1 MCKCSFV
8 CKPLVA
14 FFKWKKELCYV
25 LTTTCDVDN
34 KRFMTLTC
42 SVSRFSLLSF
52 SGIVEAELLP
62 GQKNKHVNLMQFT
75 SAHTLP
81 ISLWVNRGGGGRAI
95 SFWLNWGGAGRQAS
109 LWVNRGGG
117 RHTVE
122 MITSVNISYVAGF
135 VNLWWNG
142 ENLFSENEILFQKI
156 ILKVFSTWLYI
167 IFTFWCN
174 TIIISLL
181 ALWRQFL

>member
-81 ISLWVNRGGGGRAI
+81 ISLWVNRGGGGRPV
-95 SFWLNWGGAGRQAS
+95 SLWLNWGGGQANQS
-109 LWVNRGGG
+109 VSEQGWREASCRNDSQSVSEWGGG
-117 RHTVE
+117 GHPVK
-122 MITSVNISYVAGF
+122 MITSV
-135 VNLWWNG
+135 
-142 ENLFSENEILFQKI
+142 
-156 ILKVFSTWLYI
+156 
-167 IFTFWCN
+167 
-174 TIIISLL
+174 IISQVLL
-181 ALWRQFL
+181 IFAMVKIYFPN